1 MLGLPTPLLIA
12 AAIAAAPAPEPAP
25 AQIVVPQPAAAADAP
40 AVAQLIADLGSPDF
54 ATRERAS
61 ALLAERDDARLADLE
76 AAADDP
82 SLHPEQRARLRTAA
96 WHRFARTPR
105 GAIGVSF
112 GGRAI
117 GPIPN
122 AQQNAGYFV
131 IGELYAGFPA
141 HDKQQLKVGDLIL
154 KVGGYDVDIPSRNPV
169 RPHIIC
175 HDPGDTVAMEIVRDG
190 KIIEVPVELGS
201 FKGLPQRLG
210 ARDDLT
216 DLDLRDA
223 WRVRCER
230 RAARAPRPPQ
240 PPRPDAP
247 RAALPEPVVV
257 PLPDAVAAT
266 DSALALEQVA
276 RLRAAEGEWP
286 GVLPGGTGR
295 DAAPELSLADLARG
309 QWGANGVFIQP
320 PRPANDEAR
329 LIALVSILT
338 RQREEAQANMD
349 ELERAMRDKAL
360 RADMRRDVAV
370 KREVY
375 RVQRDALDQQIR
387 RQREQLDLLRQQR
400 GLLRP

>member
-12 AAIAAAPAPEPAP
+12 AAIAAAPAAEPLAPAP
-25 AQIVVPQPAAAADAP
+25 IAVPQPAPAPDAP
-40 AVAQLIADLGSPDF
+40 SVAQLIADLGSPDF

-61 ALLAERDDARLADLE
+61 ALLAEREDARLADLE

-82 SLHPEQRARLRTAA
+82 ALHPEQRARLRTAA

-154 KVGGYDVDIPSRNPV
+154 KVGGYEVDIPSRNPV

-230 RAARAPRPPQ
+230 RAARPPAADAPRPPQ
-240 PPRPDAP
+240 P
-247 RAALPEPVVV
+247 EPVAV
-257 PLPDAVAAT
+257 PLPDAVAAAA

-286 GVLPGGTGR
+286 GVLAGGTGR
-295 DAAPELSLADLARG
+295 DAAPELSLTDLARG

-375 RVQRDALDQQIR
+375 RAQRDALDQQIR